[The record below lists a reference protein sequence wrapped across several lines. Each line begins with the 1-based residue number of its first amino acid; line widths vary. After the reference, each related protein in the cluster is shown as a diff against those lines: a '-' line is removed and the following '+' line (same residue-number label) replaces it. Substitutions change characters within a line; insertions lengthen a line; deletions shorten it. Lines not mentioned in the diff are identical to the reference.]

1 MKEECIIIENVLK
14 IEKNINNYIN
24 YIKSLKLADKK
35 NNMVIPIL
43 QSKRKVGIWGLIIG
57 MNSVL
62 NISKCLFEK
71 KYISYL
77 LTYKMSQDHL
87 ETFFSS
93 IRRIGGLITRL
104 AFN

>member
-1 MKEECIIIENVLK
+1 LLK
-14 IEKNINNYIN
+14 IEENINNYIN

-43 QSKRKVGIWGLIIG
+43 QSKRRVGFWGLIIG

-62 NISKCLFEK
+62 NISECLFEK

-93 IRRIGGLITRL
+93 IR
-104 AFN
+104 